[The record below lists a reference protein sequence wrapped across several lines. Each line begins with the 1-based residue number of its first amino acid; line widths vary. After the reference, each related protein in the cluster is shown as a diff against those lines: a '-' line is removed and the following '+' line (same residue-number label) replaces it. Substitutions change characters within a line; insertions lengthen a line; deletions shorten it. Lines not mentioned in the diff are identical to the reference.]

1 MDLTCLDLSA
11 IDFEDQTFFLG
22 NNSDISAIRKS
33 ISGIGILNPPTLRS
47 VDGKYQIVTGWKR
60 LRSCIELGHEQV
72 TAKVYNF
79 PELSY
84 EDCLQVIFTDN
95 KDRIT
100 ELELAK
106 LIILYKNLCGCDDKS
121 LISKIL
127 PQLHIPSSRKHLDK
141 YLSLASLHKSIK
153 DAYYEDRITIEQC
166 LMVSETTPGNQV
178 PILNYLL
185 LKYNLNNNESRQ
197 VIQLIEEITL
207 RDLKS
212 AEEVL
217 EDAENEME
225 ERKKGKN
232 ELRRELKKMRYPN
245 LCKIEEKYK
254 KEVDNLKLPKEVSLP
269 INQFFE
275 GNDLE
280 LRLKVKSEEEFSQI
294 LTVLEKCLDSGG
306 IEKLLNII
314 KYGND

>member
-22 NNSDISAIRKS
+22 NNSDISALRKS
-33 ISGIGILNPPTLRS
+33 ISGIGILNPPTLRY

-72 TAKVYNF
+72 TAKVYNL

-197 VIQLIEEITL
+197 VIQLIDEITL

-217 EDAENEME
+217 EDVENEME

-232 ELRRELKKMRYPN
+232 ELRRELKKTRYPN

-254 KEVDNLKLPKEVSLP
+254 
-269 INQFFE
+269 
-275 GNDLE
+275 
-280 LRLKVKSEEEFSQI
+280 
-294 LTVLEKCLDSGG
+294 LD
-306 IEKLLNII
+306 
-314 KYGND
+314 